1 MTEYLATGMYA
12 SHKGNPIAFRFT
24 VEAGDMATASEAVT
38 MRIKSRKTYAGKL
51 SFALVACDDA
61 MWTNATVNKED

>member
-24 VEAGDMATASEAVT
+24 VEADDMAIASEAVT
-38 MRIKSRKTYAGKL
+38 MRVKARKTYAGKL
-51 SFALVACDDA
+51 SFDLVQYS
-61 MWTNATVNKED
+61 KED